1 MAYFM
6 NNSYPKVHAFM
17 NEKILTYLPGT
28 QEHRALYETYRQMY
42 EDFLDIPLIIGG
54 KRITTEKL
62 EVCTVP
68 HKKDHKIGQYHMAGK
83 KEAEQAIEAALEAR
97 KNWVKLPWDERI
109 AIFLRAAELASGPWR
124 YRLNAATMLAQSK
137 TYYQAEIDSAAELVD
152 FLRANASSLAEIY
165 SEQPYSPST
174 IWNRMDYRPLE
185 GYVFA
190 VSPFNF
196 TSIAMNLPTAPAMAG
211 NVVVWK
217 PSGLAVYSAYYL
229 YLLLEEAGL
238 PAGVINFLP
247 GNSRDIGDVLLKH
260 YDLAGIHFT
269 GSTKTFRDMTRTVGN
284 NIDHYKT
291 FPRLIGET
299 GGKNYVL
306 AHPSAD
312 IKLLAQSLRDGAF
325 EYQGQKC
332 SAASRAYIPKSI
344 WPALKEELFKCM
356 AEIKVGDVGD
366 YNTFMGAVIDEN
378 AYKGIVYYI
387 EYARKAKDAE
397 IIYGG
402 TYCDDVG
409 YFIDPTII
417 LTRDPKF
424 KTMEEELFGPVLTV
438 YVYEESFDDI
448 LTLVDETS
456 PYGLTGSIFAED
468 RYAIVKASER
478 LVDSA
483 GNFYINIR
491 PTGAV
496 VGQQPFGGGRAS
508 GTNDK
513 AGARNNMMRWTSPRV
528 IKEEFRK

>member
-1 MAYFM
+1 M
-6 NNSYPKVHAFM
+6 NNSYPKVHDFK
-17 NEKILTYLPGT
+17 NEKILSYLPGT
-28 QEHRALYETYRQMY
+28 PEHVELYATYQKMHD
-42 EDFLDIPLIIGG
+42 DFVEIPLIIGG
-54 KRITTEKL
+54 KRIKTDKFDD
-62 EVCTVP
+62 CIVP
-68 HKKDHKIGQYHMAGK
+68 HERHHKIGRYHMGGK
-83 KEAEQAIEAALEAR
+83 KEAELAIESALQAR
-97 KNWVKLPWDERI
+97 KKWMQLPWDERI

-137 TYYQAEIDSAAELVD
+137 TFYQAEIDSAAELVD

-185 GYVFA
+185 GFVFA

-196 TSIAMNLPTAPAMAG
+196 TSIAINLPTAPAMAG

-217 PSGLAVYSAYYL
+217 PSGLAVYTAYYL

-247 GNSRDIGDVLLKH
+247 GSSREIGDVILKH
-260 YDLAGIHFT
+260 YDLAGVHFT
-269 GSTKTFRDMTRTVGN
+269 GSTKTFRDMTKTVGN
-284 NIDHYKT
+284 HIDNYKT

-306 AHPSAD
+306 AHRSAD
-312 IKLLAQSLRDGAF
+312 VKLLAQSLRDGAF

-332 SAASRAYIPKSI
+332 SAASRAYIPKAL
-344 WPALKEELFKCM
+344 WPKLKDELFKRM
-356 AEIKVGDVGD
+356 DEIKVGDVGEYD
-366 YNTFMGAVIDEN
+366 TFMGAVIDQN

-387 EYARKAKDAE
+387 EHARKSKDAQ

-402 TYCDDVG
+402 TYSDEKG
-409 YFIDPTII
+409 FFIDPTII
-417 LTRDPKF
+417 LTTDPKF

-438 YVYEESFDDI
+438 YVYDESFDDI
-448 LTLVDETS
+448 LTIVDETS

-478 LVDSA
+478 LIDSA